1 MGSEVME
8 QLYNFQEI
16 VRSFQYQG
24 IFIKAE
30 PYGFG
35 HINNTFAVYFKK
47 PDETIHRYILQRI
60 NTGIFKSPEKLMENI
75 VNVTEHIKGK
85 IVNSGGNPDRETLTV
100 VSTKEGKSFYK
111 SKNGDYWRSYLFI
124 EEAQTY
130 QLVENPSHFYN
141 AGKAFGRFLQYL
153 ADYPAA
159 SLYETIPDFHNTA
172 KRYEDFLEAVR
183 RDAKG
188 RAKEVQTEI
197 QFVRERAEDTKVLLT
212 LLEKGA
218 LSLRVTHNDTKFNNV
233 MIDDATGE
241 GICVIDLDTVM
252 PGLSLYD
259 FGDAIRSG
267 ATTAQEDELDL
278 SKVWLD
284 LTLFESFTKG
294 YIETAGDSM
303 TEIELE
309 HLPFS
314 ARLMTLECG
323 MRFLGDYLNGD
334 IYFKV
339 NREKHNL
346 DRARNQ
352 LKLTADMEKKFDLMK
367 EIVYQSKAR

>member
-1 MGSEVME
+1 MD
-8 QLYNFQEI
+8 F
-16 VRSFQYQG
+16 
-24 IFIKAE
+24 
-30 PYGFG
+30 
-35 HINNTFAVYFKK
+35 
-47 PDETIHRYILQRI
+47 
-60 NTGIFKSPEKLMENI
+60 
-75 VNVTEHIKGK
+75 
-85 IVNSGGNPDRETLTV
+85 
-100 VSTKEGKSFYK
+100 
-111 SKNGDYWRSYLFI
+111 SYLFI
-124 EEAQTY
+124 EEAKTY
-130 QLVENPSHFYN
+130 QLVENPIHFNN
-141 AGKAFGRFLQYL
+141 AGKAFGRFLKYL

-188 RAKEVQTEI
+188 RAKEIQTEI

-267 ATTAQEDELDL
+267 ATTAQEDEMDL

-294 YIETAGDSM
+294 FIETAGDSM
-303 TEIELE
+303 TEMELE
-309 HLPFS
+309 YIPFS

-352 LKLTADMEKKFDLMK
+352 LKLTADMEKKLDLMN

>member
-1 MGSEVME
+1 ME
-8 QLYNFQEI
+8 PKYNFQEI
-16 VRSFQYQG
+16 VKSFQYQG
-24 IFIKAE
+24 NFIKAE

-35 HINNTFAVYFKK
+35 HINNTYAVYFKN
-47 PDETIHRYILQRI
+47 PEETIHRYILQRI
-60 NTGIFKSPEKLMENI
+60 NTGIFKAPENLMENI
-75 VNVTEHIKGK
+75 ENVTEHIKGK
-85 IVNSGGNPDRETLTV
+85 LRDKGGNPERETLTIV
-100 VSTKEGKSFYK
+100 KTKDGNSFHKSE
-111 SKNGDYWRSYLFI
+111 NGDYWRSYLFI

-141 AGKAFGRFLQYL
+141 AGKAFGRFGQYL
-153 ADYPAA
+153 ADYPAE
-159 SLYETIPDFHNTA
+159 SLYETIPDFHNTR

-188 RAKEVQTEI
+188 RVKEVQKEI
-197 QFVRERAEDTKVLLT
+197 QFIMERADDTEVLVS
-212 LLEKGA
+212 LLEAGA

-252 PGLSLYD
+252 PGLLLYD

-267 ATTAQEDELDL
+267 ATTAREDEEDL
-278 SKVWLD
+278 SEVWLD

-294 YIETAGDSM
+294 FIETAGEAM
-303 TEIELE
+303 TETELE
-309 HLPFS
+309 YLPFS

-334 IYFKV
+334 IYFKIS
-339 NREKHNL
+339 REKHNL

-352 LKLTADMEKKFDLMK
+352 LKLTADMEKKFELMK
-367 EIVYQSKAR
+367 EIVNHSKGR